1 MSAGHLFNYYH
12 NTMDWEKS
20 YGPIDVPSHTRG
32 PLLREQERY
41 MRTAFSRGHEHVWTE
56 WGNLGRVTVHEAL
69 PVCFG

>member
-1 MSAGHLFNYYH
+1 
-12 NTMDWEKS
+12 MDWEKY
-20 YGPIDVPSHTRG
+20 YGPIDVPSHTCG

-41 MRTAFSRGHEHVWTE
+41 VRRAFGRVDNEQVWTE